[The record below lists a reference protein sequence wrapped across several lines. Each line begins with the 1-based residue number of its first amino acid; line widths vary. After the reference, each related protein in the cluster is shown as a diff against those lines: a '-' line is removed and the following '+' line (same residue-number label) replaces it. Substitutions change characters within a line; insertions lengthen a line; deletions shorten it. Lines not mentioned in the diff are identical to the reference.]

1 MQHSSSAL
9 CLIFALIIVIFF
21 FFLVICCYNL
31 QVKLSNTQTQCVLT
45 NYTNYNII
53 MIIWQEIVDIKPSL
67 NRNDGLEFAKFSKTY
82 STSRL
87 ETLIKYYFINNFT
100 FFVVV
105 AYGNQLIQIKVPI
118 FNFPNFSLRTL
129 NSGSNLNL

>member
-1 MQHSSSAL
+1 
-9 CLIFALIIVIFF
+9 
-21 FFLVICCYNL
+21 
-31 QVKLSNTQTQCVLT
+31 
-45 NYTNYNII
+45 
-53 MIIWQEIVDIKPSL
+53 MIIWQEVVDVKPSL
-67 NRNDGLEFAKFSKTY
+67 NRNYGLEFVKFYKNLQVLSP
-82 STSRL
+82 L
-87 ETLIKYYFINNFT
+87 ETLIKYCFINNFT